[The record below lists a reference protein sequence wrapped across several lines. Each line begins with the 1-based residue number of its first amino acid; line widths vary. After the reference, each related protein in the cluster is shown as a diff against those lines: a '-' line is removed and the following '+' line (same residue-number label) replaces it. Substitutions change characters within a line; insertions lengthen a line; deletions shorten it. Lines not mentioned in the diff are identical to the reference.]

1 MSLLGIHL
9 TVLAGPTVP
18 VPISAR
24 LLESLESAEVKHTD
38 EGRSGFQLVFRAGR
52 ASTDLVDSPLL
63 SLPALAPFARVILL
77 IAFGPLPRVLMDG
90 IITNRQLT
98 PGKDK
103 DPSKLTITGEDVSVM
118 MDREE
123 KNVEHPAQ
131 PDPVIA
137 AKIIGSYARFGLLPV
152 IIPPPS
158 LDVPTPL
165 ERIPVQQGTDLAYL
179 QELAKRYAFVFYVEP
194 GPASG
199 MNTAYWGPP
208 HRPGVP
214 QSALSINLGQN
225 SNVTSIDFQ
234 QNALDPTTVQG
245 SVQDRTTNQ
254 KVPVRTI
261 GGSQLPLAAQPP
273 SPLAMQTR
281 ISRQSGVTATQ
292 ALARAQATTDASL
305 QQVVTATGEL
315 DALQYGG
322 VLNARGLVGLRG
334 AGLTYDGLY
343 YVKSVTHTIQPGQYH
358 QRFELTREGTGSIT
372 PAVRP

>member
-1 MSLLGIHL
+1 VSLLGIHL

-18 VPISAR
+18 VPLPVR

-38 EGRSGFQLVFRAGR
+38 EGRSGFQLVFKAGR
-52 ASTDLVDSPLL
+52 ASTDLVESPLL

-77 IAFGPLPRVLMDG
+77 VAFGPLPKVLMDG

-123 KNVEHPAQ
+123 KSVEHPAQ
-131 PDPVIA
+131 PELAIA
-137 AKIIGSYARFGLLPV
+137 LKIIGSYARFGLIPLTF
-152 IIPPPS
+152 PPPS
-158 LDVPTPL
+158 IDVPLPI
-165 ERIPVQQGTDLAYL
+165 ERTPVQQGTDLAYL
-179 QELAKRYAFVFYVEP
+179 TDLARRFNFVFYVEP
-194 GPASG
+194 GPAPG
-199 MNTAYWGPP
+199 TNTAYWGPQV
-208 HRPGVP
+208 RPGLP
-214 QSALSINLGQN
+214 QPALSVNLGQN

-245 SVQDRTTNQ
+245 KVQDRTTN
-254 KVPVRTI
+254 KTVPVKTLA
-261 GGSQLPLAAQPP
+261 GSRPPLAAQPP
-273 SPLAMQTR
+273 DPTAMQ
-281 ISRQSGVTATQ
+281 SRAFRESGITASQ
-292 ALARAQATTDASL
+292 ALSRAQAATDESL
-305 QQVVTATGEL
+305 KQVVTASGEL

-322 VLNARGLVGLRG
+322 ILNARGLVGLRG

-343 YVKSVTHTIQPGQYH
+343 YVKNVTHTIQPGQYH
-358 QRFELTREGTGSIT
+358 QRFELTREGTGSIV